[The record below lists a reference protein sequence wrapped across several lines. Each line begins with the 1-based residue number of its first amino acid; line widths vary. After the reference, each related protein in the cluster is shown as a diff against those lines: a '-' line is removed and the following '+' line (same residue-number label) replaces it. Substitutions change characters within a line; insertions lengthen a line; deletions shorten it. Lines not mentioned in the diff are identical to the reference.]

1 MRVHLSFY
9 LFSFVV
15 LVALIFSCV
24 KEDVSKDSSEVE
36 ALRGK
41 SPLLQLDI
49 ATKPVLPVDMS
60 QWYTSPDTKASGG
73 EDNICFASLSQLRS
87 YLLPDKALRNSFE
100 EGYYYLETPLNLG
113 SGCLK
118 AHSVRMEQ
126 R

>member
-24 KEDVSKDSSEVE
+24 KEDVSKDSSVVE

-49 ATKPVLPVDMS
+49 AWLVGRSDRKNGMINRLAPYS
-60 QWYTSPDTKASGG
+60 
-73 EDNICFASLSQLRS
+73 SLKNNH
-87 YLLPDKALRNSFE
+87 PIIKI
-100 EGYYYLETPLNLG
+100 
-113 SGCLK
+113 
-118 AHSVRMEQ
+118 H
-126 R
+126 